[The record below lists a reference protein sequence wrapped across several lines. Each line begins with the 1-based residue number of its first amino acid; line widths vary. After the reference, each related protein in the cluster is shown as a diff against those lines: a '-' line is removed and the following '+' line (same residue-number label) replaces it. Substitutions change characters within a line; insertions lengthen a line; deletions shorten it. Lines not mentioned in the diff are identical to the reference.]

1 VNGNT
6 LTLQSNYAPPASGG
20 VLDAGNNAN
29 SIVVF
34 NGNADFTMNGTFNAT
49 NITGLSIGGD
59 LITSELETWNNYAN
73 IDLSVVASTALF
85 SLPSAITQLRRITLN
100 RANGMKINAD
110 LTLGEDALGNPYN
123 GTVLSIN
130 NGDFDLNGFN
140 TTLAD
145 ANNVIYESAS
155 GGQIVVNS
163 GADSAYITTCLAGST
178 VAQIINSGIGIGELL
193 GEPLGVI
200 VKRFPNPVSIP
211 KQSVSMRLFLNSAND
226 NKWDNPGNWSPN
238 GVPESTDG
246 VIIGNF
252 TVYLNGN
259 SNSFKCKN
267 LYLTDGKSK
276 LIPYTSDSFGSLL
289 KLKNVTINNIGNNN
303 FTPIGNIEIQGDFTY
318 NNGAIANNGSFLPQ
332 NGSVIFSGP
341 TDKYLNNYA
350 NADEVKF
357 YNIEINKKASVYT
370 YSSFSIR
377 GNFTLR
383 IDCRF
388 KAEAGTVYFIDD
400 DVPSAIINE
409 NGR

>member
-1 VNGNT
+1 MRYDNTELNGNT
-6 LTLQSNYAPPASGG
+6 
-20 VLDAGNNAN
+20 
-29 SIVVF
+29 
-34 NGNADFTMNGTFNAT
+34 AT
-49 NITGLSIGGD
+49 NLKTYTATDNLFKFDLDSADVNENYTGSAKGYTRGLSRVSLAASDKYYTIM
-59 LITSELETWNNYAN
+59 SNN
-73 IDLSVVASTALF
+73 
-85 SLPSAITQLRRITLN
+85 
-100 RANGMKINAD
+100 
-110 LTLGEDALGNPYN
+110 
-123 GTVLSIN
+123 
-130 NGDFDLNGFN
+130 
-140 TTLAD
+140 
-145 ANNVIYESAS
+145 
-155 GGQIVVNS
+155 
-163 GADSAYITTCLAGST
+163 
-178 VAQIINSGIGIGELL
+178 
-193 GEPLGVI
+193 
-200 VKRFPNPVSIP
+200 
-211 KQSVSMRLFLNSAND
+211 SVSMRLFLNSAND
-226 NKWDNPGNWSPN
+226 NKWDNSGNWSPN